1 MPTLRKF
8 LSRSDILST
17 ASSVIASYP
26 SITSA
31 YLFGSYAKGT
41 AHPDSD
47 VDIAI
52 FHPDLS
58 WNIRREIG
66 GVHMGLE
73 DALNKQVD
81 IVDISVCPSDASAL
95 AFVEKIKMY
104 WVPINLGT
112 PLLSSST
119 DATHPPP
126 VAPPTMPSD
135 EKKERLQHMEKTCKD
150 LIKYINDVNS
160 MGGVSMIN
168 ALSKHA
174 ISFCVNRLG
183 QSIKNRDLEF
193 DAEVREKWNDLRDT
207 FFSHQ
212 LDLSSIWDALSAM
225 AQSLFATI
233 ELKLAGCPDS

>member
-1 MPTLRKF
+1 MTESPTLRKV
-8 LSRSDILST
+8 LSRSNILST

-41 AHPDSD
+41 ACPDSD

-58 WNIRREIG
+58 WDKIGREIG

-73 DALNKQVD
+73 GALNKQVD
-81 IVDISVCPSDASAL
+81 LLVCPPD

-119 DATHPPP
+119 DATHPPVALP
-126 VAPPTMPSD
+126 IMSSDERKGESSTLIKAVSSSLTSTPRAPPVYG
-135 EKKERLQHMEKTCKD
+135 KD
-150 LIKYINDVNS
+150 
-160 MGGVSMIN
+160 MQG
-168 ALSKHA
+168 
-174 ISFCVNRLG
+174 
-183 QSIKNRDLEF
+183 
-193 DAEVREKWNDLRDT
+193 
-207 FFSHQ
+207 
-212 LDLSSIWDALSAM
+212 
-225 AQSLFATI
+225 
-233 ELKLAGCPDS
+233 PDQTDQRR